1 MILDFKE
8 IPEAHIPNGM
18 QDTFEMFARD
28 FFKEIGFTI
37 DEGPDRGADN
47 GRDLIVKERRIGLL
61 GETEIIWLVSCKHKA
76 HSGKSILDSDEEN
89 ILNRVHQNHAD
100 GFIGFYST
108 IPSSSLQKNIKN
120 MLGESKYKIFDRESI
135 ETILISENKTNLIER
150 YFPESFKKIQN
161 QKYRI
166 SNFID
171 EYIPLKCYC
180 CGKDL
185 LKQEEQGYNIISFL
199 IRYSDDFKIEYIDDI
214 FYCHKGICNDKIRGK
229 FEKNGYT
236 THWEDISDLIIPTKY
251 VLWIIAIL
259 NEIKSGEVV
268 FSEIAFEKIK
278 EIIIAV
284 SQFTLKSA
292 EEKDKE
298 RIKRLEG
305 LLI

>member
-1 MILDFKE
+1 M
-8 IPEAHIPNGM
+8 
-18 QDTFEMFARD
+18 
-28 FFKEIGFTI
+28 
-37 DEGPDRGADN
+37 
-47 GRDLIVKERRIGLL
+47 
-61 GETEIIWLVSCKHKA
+61 VSCKHKA

-214 FYCHKGICNDKIRGK
+214 FYCHKGICDDKIRGK

>member
-28 FFKEIGFTI
+28 FFKEIGFII

-61 GETEIIWLVSCKHKA
+61 GETEIRWLVSCKHKA
-76 HSGKSILDSDEEN
+76 HSGKSILDNDEEN

-120 MLGESKYKIFDRESI
+120 MLGENKYKIFDRESI
-135 ETILISENKTNLIER
+135 ETILISKNKTNLIER

-214 FYCHKGICNDKIRGK
+214 FCCHNGICDDKIKGK

-236 THWEDISDLIIPTKY
+236 THCEHISDIIIPTRY
-251 VLWIIAIL
+251 VSWIIAIL

-268 FSEIAFEKIK
+268 FSDVAFEKIK
-278 EIIIAV
+278 KIIIAV

-298 RIKRLEG
+298 RIKRLAG

>member
-76 HSGKSILDSDEEN
+76 HSGKSILDNDEEN

-135 ETILISENKTNLIER
+135 ETILISENKTDLIER

-185 LKQEEQGYNIISFL
+185 LKQEEQGY
-199 IRYSDDFKIEYIDDI
+199 
-214 FYCHKGICNDKIRGK
+214 
-229 FEKNGYT
+229 
-236 THWEDISDLIIPTKY
+236 
-251 VLWIIAIL
+251 
-259 NEIKSGEVV
+259 
-268 FSEIAFEKIK
+268 
-278 EIIIAV
+278 
-284 SQFTLKSA
+284 
-292 EEKDKE
+292 
-298 RIKRLEG
+298 
-305 LLI
+305 